1 MLLAATDS
9 GLPAVIIVL
18 GLLAGA
24 VALYLFKVDRSEVGS
39 KWLAAS
45 LGVTALG
52 VLLGSLF

>member
-18 GLLAGA
+18 GLVAGA
-24 VALYLFKVDRSEVGS
+24 VAIYLFKVGRSEVGS
-39 KWLAAS
+39 KWLATS